1 MFTAAEIYIY
11 IFFFF
16 AAAAACAI
24 IDILKGC
31 GAFIFRVRKSDKT
44 AYA

>member
-1 MFTAAEIYIY
+1 MFTAAEI
-11 IFFFF
+11 FFFGGGEG
-16 AAAAACAI
+16 AGCTI

>member
-1 MFTAAEIYIY
+1 MLTAAEIRC
-11 IFFFF
+11 FF
-16 AAAAACAI
+16 AGFAI

-44 AYA
+44 ADA